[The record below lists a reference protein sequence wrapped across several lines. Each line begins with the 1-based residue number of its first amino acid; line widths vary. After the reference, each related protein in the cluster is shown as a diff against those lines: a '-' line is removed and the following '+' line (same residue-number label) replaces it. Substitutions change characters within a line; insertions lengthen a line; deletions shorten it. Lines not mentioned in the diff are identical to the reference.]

1 MELGPAFGREASAAL
16 MLVKSP
22 GVPPGQPTVV
32 SVANARLDNR
42 SINKQADKNLG
53 LKQRSF
59 MRFLALMDLKFVRP
73 GQNYKTANMCCQG
86 NSAESGKNV
95 SGA

>member
-1 MELGPAFGREASAAL
+1 MELGPAFGREASAAV

-32 SVANARLDNR
+32 SVANARLDSR

-53 LKQRSF
+53 PKQRSF
-59 MRFLALMDLKFVRP
+59 IRFPRSYGFEIL
-73 GQNYKTANMCCQG
+73 
-86 NSAESGKNV
+86 
-95 SGA
+95 